1 MRFIHKV
8 CTLKFCNFRP
18 PLHPCTCT
26 YIFSLHSP
34 FPPASTSLLILS
46 FKEDTEEEY
55 FLNYYQSKNHKQ
67 NYKIK
72 KLLYKAI
79 AKCCIVLNSL
89 LCRVIF
95 SWTLIFGGG
104 LVRKRGWCFGGGGG
118 GVVIFW
124 RFTEK
129 SDF

>member
-34 FPPASTSLLILS
+34 FPPASTSLPILS

-79 AKCCIVLNSL
+79 AKRCIVLNSL
-89 LCRVIF
+89 LCSHF
-95 SWTLIFGGG
+95 QLDLNFW
-104 LVRKRGWCFGGGGG
+104 RGVSEKEGVTFWGGGGG
-118 GVVIFW
+118 GC
-124 RFTEK
+124 
-129 SDF
+129 DFLEVH